1 MPYEYLASVQSAVR
15 RVNDRI
21 STLADKFGSNSAIV
35 NNYTSMIDVLL
46 GDNTR
51 YKDGVIQISKPSDIF
66 DDSEKM
72 QALSELEDSVKT
84 WGSYREQYEREYIDY
99 ADEQGASDK
108 LSMPDFIQT
117 MQNLSGALRDVP
129 SDAMPSEALKIMQI
143 KGRKKT
149 YAELIEVA
157 NILKK
162 KGLI

>member
-1 MPYEYLASVQSAVR
+1 MFEYLASAQSAVR

-21 STLADKFGSNSAIV
+21 KTLSEKFGTNSALI
-35 NNYTSMIDVLL
+35 NNIASKYEVIFGNNMV
-46 GDNTR
+46 
-51 YKDGVIQISKPSDIF
+51 YKNGVPQLVKPSEIF
-66 DDSEKM
+66 DDEYMSQVLQSEDK
-72 QALSELEDSVKT
+72 LLRT
-84 WGSYREQYEREYIDY
+84 WGSYRKQYEREYFDY

-129 SDAMPSEALKIMQI
+129 SDTIPSDALKILQI
-143 KGRKKT
+143 KDRKKS